1 MDVRPLNKISGFTLV
16 ELCVV
21 MGIFSMF
28 LIAFYITLEVGLKTW
43 KIGEVRSDLQTT
55 SQVVI
60 KRLSSDIANTNAD
73 TVESSDPMDPNAYI
87 CFETPLY
94 NGKLQ
99 LDTDTEKPLWQGH
112 ILYYTLDDPNDLD
125 YDTKLLYKRY
135 VPHNTVDP
143 YKSEDRLLATFLA
156 DVPSYIDDRELDPND
171 IAEGQ
176 TLRRLCDSVASMTFD
191 ELYGTVDVEIIF
203 QENFRKSKDAK
214 VMFSSS
220 GDDHIGTERYIVKCT
235 VRPAN

>member
-1 MDVRPLNKISGFTLV
+1 MDRKPLYKISGFTLV
-16 ELCVV
+16 ELCIV

-55 SQVVI
+55 SHVVI
-60 KRLSSDIANTNAD
+60 KRLSNDIASTNAD
-73 TVESSDPMDPNAYI
+73 TVVSSHPMDANSYI
-87 CFETPLY
+87 CFETPFY
-94 NGKLQ
+94 NGRLQ
-99 LDTDTEKPLWQGH
+99 LDPHTEKPLWQGH

-125 YDTKLLYKRY
+125 YGTKILYKRY
-135 VPHNTVDP
+135 VPHNKVDP
-143 YKSEDRLLATFLA
+143 YKSEDRLLATFLP

-176 TLRRLCDSVASMTFD
+176 SLRRLCDSVESMTFK

-203 QENFRKSKDAK
+203 KENFRKSKDARI
-214 VMFSSS
+214 MFSSS